1 MAGIPGLRFAAWEVP
16 CNPGT
21 REVVGS
27 NPTDPTKLSRV
38 LGRFL
43 YEKTSDGSRST
54 PQSESTHHPVKGLAG
69 VLNSPN
75 SEMGSPAQTSFHDE

>member
-1 MAGIPGLRFAAWEVP
+1 MLQAAREVP
-16 CNPGT
+16 RCPGA
-21 REVVGS
+21 REAVGS
-27 NPTDPTKLSRV
+27 NPTDPAKLSRV
-38 LGRFL
+38 LRGFL

-54 PQSESTHHPVKGLAG
+54 PKSESAHHPVKGPAG